1 MSFRPLG
8 RKHHIAL
15 GIGLLA
21 ALACA
26 VAGIWSI
33 KNEFHYLNRADRIA
47 FLVDELTVTPARQQ
61 RAMDEIVKD
70 ENGAFIYLLRHLDDR
85 RSLAERDVLFL
96 NTHPNAF
103 EQYFHAGGAQ
113 VGETVLRYLCW
124 KSGRCDVGF
133 DVNDVTAIK
142 IQRQKIEQYCRQNFI
157 EPAPYRGT

>member
-85 RSLAERDVLFL
+85 VLW
-96 NTHPNAF
+96 PN
-103 EQYFHAGGAQ
+103 G
-113 VGETVLRYLCW
+113 T
-124 KSGRCDVGF
+124 
-133 DVNDVTAIK
+133 
-142 IQRQKIEQYCRQNFI
+142 YCS
-157 EPAPYRGT
+157 